1 MLARVLVEI
10 KAQNLDK
17 TFTYHVRSELENYIK
32 KGIRVKVPFGK
43 QTLEGFVLECDV
55 KEEVEYELKDIIEV
69 IDKEPVINEEMLE
82 LGKFISKN
90 TFSNLICAYQTM
102 LPSAL
107 KAKNGLTINKK
118 YVTYLKLNIK
128 DYEGNTIAA
137 RNVLKLFEDKEYV
150 LKSDATKVSVSAV
163 KTLLEHKVLEEIQ
176 KEVYRIDEES
186 KIEECKITLNEEQS
200 YAFNEVKKS

>member
-17 TFTYHVRSELENYIK
+17 TFTYHVRNELENYIK

-55 KEEVEYELKDIIEV
+55 KEKVEYELKDIIEV

-128 DYEGNTIAA
+128 DYEGKTIAA

-163 KTLLEHKVLEEIQ
+163 KTLLEHKVLSHC
-176 KEVYRIDEES
+176 Y
-186 KIEECKITLNEEQS
+186 
-200 YAFNEVKKS
+200 